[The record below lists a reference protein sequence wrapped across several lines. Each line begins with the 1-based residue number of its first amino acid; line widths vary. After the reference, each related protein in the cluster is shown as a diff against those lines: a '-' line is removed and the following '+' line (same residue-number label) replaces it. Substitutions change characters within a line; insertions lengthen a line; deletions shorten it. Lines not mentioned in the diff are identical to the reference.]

1 MAISVEEVKAF
12 IEDAKKARESW
23 ITWADRSW
31 AEIKKRQRNNRL
43 LSVTPNSA
51 KRRAKYPA
59 WYGIFKIR
67 QPLLLSRV
75 GIPICKDATQDGTD
89 HIGASAAFFK
99 ERLAIN
105 LAKSFPFFDA
115 LSTARDDFLVTNF
128 GILRAYYERDEVKQK
143 VKERIIPQQMETGDV
158 VFVDGSGNIVQS
170 DDIGQDDEGYFLE
183 TDEVI
188 DVENERVCLDQALYK
203 EVFIDPDIK
212 RFNRCERMAFELHY
226 SVPQF
231 KAVFGARAYAAIPKS
246 DDPKEGVDEA
256 SPKRQTIKVFEYW
269 DKYER
274 KVLWLP
280 ELGNEFITP
289 KAMQVPEEY
298 SEGEQANGLYDL
310 EHFFP
315 VPDPILSNQ
324 STDEFWPIPEFYQ
337 LVELIEDIHTIF
349 SRMMA
354 LTKAIRARVL
364 FDNNVEGL
372 QEALAEAT
380 EGDAFG
386 VPNLAQS
393 LVNNGGSLDS
403 VVQYIPVDKMVSALA
418 QIYQAL
424 EQRLNTLY
432 RLTGVSDLLQG
443 LIADGTQRTFGE
455 RQMLEKY
462 ALNQHAEPQRK
473 MQEFVRNCYE
483 LLCEMALKNFKDESL
498 ERYMAPA
505 TAPQAHQNN
514 FQAALELLK
523 DDRKRFRIELETDST
538 IALNEQYDKQMRVEL
553 VNTLTSAI
561 EKVAGI
567 ATSSPALVAIELHAL
582 KFLVQGF
589 RQGKMFQQEI
599 SQAIDQVIQ
608 QMQAAADQEPAPNP
622 DLMRFEFEKQV
633 KESELKLKEYEI
645 LSAERIETARFQLE
659 QQVSAIKNQLE
670 QMRLEA
676 QTSDNIAQQQLA
688 FEKVRSEITVAQTE
702 LAQRAQELEIEVAKL
717 NDERARLAYESA
729 ASERLSMIDTDLK
742 MAAQRLEEYRLQIE
756 DSRAQMELQEKWAT
770 EQRLQQEAEMNKMFR
785 QLELAQKSSE
795 TQNERLLAMA
805 EARAMMAP
813 PPPAPPPPPKG
824 KKKIRVQRDADGNMV
839 GIEVEGGEGYQ
850 VLRDQ
855 NGDIIG
861 YEPSGSM

>member
-23 ITWADRSW
+23 LVWADRSW

-67 QPLLLSRV
+67 QPLLLSRT
-75 GIPICKDATQDGTD
+75 GIPICKDSTQDGTD
-89 HIGASAAFFK
+89 NVGASAAFFK

-115 LSTARDDFLVTNF
+115 LATARDDFLVTNF

-143 VKERIIPQQMETGDV
+143 VKERIFPQQMEGTEDV
-158 VFVDGSGNIVQS
+158 VFIDGAGDIVES
-170 DDIGQDDEGYFLE
+170 DDIGQDDEGYFIE
-183 TDEVI
+183 TDEVV

-203 EVFIDPDIK
+203 EVYIDPDIK

-231 KAVFGARAYAAIPKS
+231 KAVFGARAYAALGKA
-246 DDPKEGVDEA
+246 DDPKDGVDEA
-256 SPKRQTIKVFEYW
+256 APKRQTIKVYEYW

-274 KVLWLP
+274 KVMWVP
-280 ELGNEFITP
+280 ELGSEFITP
-289 KAMQVPEEY
+289 KAMQMPEEY
-298 SEGEQANGLYDL
+298 DEGEQPNGLYNL

-324 STDEFWPIPEFYQ
+324 ATDEFWPVPEFYQ

-386 VPNLAQS
+386 VPNLSQS

-403 VVQYIPVDKMVSALA
+403 VVQYIPVEKMVSALA
-418 QIYQAL
+418 QVYQAL

-473 MQEFVRNCYE
+473 MQEFVRNCYD

-498 ERYMAPA
+498 ERYMMPA
-505 TAPQAHQNN
+505 TAPQVHQQN
-514 FQAALELLK
+514 FKAALDLLK

-567 ATSSPALVAIELHAL
+567 AASSPALVAIELHAL
-582 KFLVQGF
+582 KYMVQGF

-599 SQAIDQVIQ
+599 TQAIDQVLK
-608 QMQAAADQEPAPNP
+608 QMQEAAQQTPAPNP
-622 DLMRFEFEKQV
+622 EMLKFEFEKQV
-633 KESELKLKEYEI
+633 KESELKLKEYQI
-645 LSAERIETARFQLE
+645 LSTERIETARIQLE
-659 QQVSAIKNQLE
+659 QQMAQLKGQMESYTVQSDEANRNADRAIQYEKIRNDIAVSQAQIAQRQGEL
-670 QMRLEA
+670 QLEA
-676 QTSDNIAQQQLA
+676 QRLTD
-688 FEKVRSEITVAQTE
+688 
-702 LAQRAQELEIEVAKL
+702 QRAANEYDAQ
-717 NDERARLAYESA
+717 
-729 ASERLSMIDTDLK
+729 ASERLAMFDFELK
-742 MAAQRLEEYRLQIE
+742 QAAQQLEQYRIQIDAE
-756 DSRAQMELQEKWAT
+756 ERWAT
-770 EQRLQQEAEMNKMFR
+770 ENRLQREAQLNEMLTNV
-785 QLELAQKSSE
+785 EL
-795 TQNERLLAMA
+795 
-805 EARAMMAP
+805 
-813 PPPAPPPPPKG
+813 
-824 KKKIRVQRDADGNMV
+824 VQR
-839 GIEVEGGEGYQ
+839 
-850 VLRDQ
+850 Q
-855 NGDIIG
+855 NKAQTEALAVAAKAKIASQIL
-861 YEPSGSM
+861 GS

>member
-23 ITWADRSW
+23 LVWADRSW

-67 QPLLLSRV
+67 QPLLLSRT
-75 GIPICKDATQDGTD
+75 GIPICKDSTQDGTD
-89 HIGASAAFFK
+89 NVGASAAFFK

-115 LSTARDDFLVTNF
+115 LATARDDFLVTNF

-143 VKERIIPQQMETGDV
+143 VKERIFPQQMEGTEDV
-158 VFVDGSGNIVQS
+158 VFIDGAGDIVES
-170 DDIGQDDEGYFLE
+170 DDIGQDDEGYFIE
-183 TDEVI
+183 TDEVV

-203 EVFIDPDIK
+203 EVYIDPDIK

-231 KAVFGARAYAAIPKS
+231 KAVFGARAYAALGKA
-246 DDPKEGVDEA
+246 DDPKDGVDEA
-256 SPKRQTIKVFEYW
+256 APKRQTIKVYEYW

-274 KVLWLP
+274 KVMWVP
-280 ELGNEFITP
+280 ELGSEFITP
-289 KAMQVPEEY
+289 KAMQMPEEY
-298 SEGEQANGLYDL
+298 DEGEQPNGLYNL

-324 STDEFWPIPEFYQ
+324 ATDEFWPVPEFYQ

-386 VPNLAQS
+386 VPNLSQS

-403 VVQYIPVDKMVSALA
+403 VVQYIPVEKMVSALA
-418 QIYQAL
+418 QVYQAL

-473 MQEFVRNCYE
+473 MQEFVRNCYD

-498 ERYMAPA
+498 ERYMMPA
-505 TAPQAHQNN
+505 TAPQVHQQN
-514 FQAALELLK
+514 FKAALDLLK

-567 ATSSPALVAIELHAL
+567 AASSPALVAIELHAL
-582 KFLVQGF
+582 KYMVQGF

-599 SQAIDQVIQ
+599 TQAIDQVLK
-608 QMQAAADQEPAPNP
+608 QMQEAAQQTPAPNP
-622 DLMRFEFEKQV
+622 EMLKFEFEKQV
-633 KESELKLKEYEI
+633 KESELKLKEYQI
-645 LSAERIETARFQLE
+645 LSTERIETARIQLE
-659 QQVSAIKNQLE
+659 QQMAQLKGQMESYTVQSDEANRNADRAIQYEKIRNDIAVSQAQIAQRQGEL
-670 QMRLEA
+670 QLEA
-676 QTSDNIAQQQLA
+676 QRLTD
-688 FEKVRSEITVAQTE
+688 
-702 LAQRAQELEIEVAKL
+702 QRAANEYDAQ
-717 NDERARLAYESA
+717 
-729 ASERLSMIDTDLK
+729 ASERLAMFDFELK
-742 MAAQRLEEYRLQIE
+742 QAAQQLEQYRI
-756 DSRAQMELQEKWAT
+756 QMDAEERWAT
-770 EQRLQQEAEMNKMFR
+770 ENRLQREAQLNEMLTNV
-785 QLELAQKSSE
+785 EL
-795 TQNERLLAMA
+795 
-805 EARAMMAP
+805 
-813 PPPAPPPPPKG
+813 
-824 KKKIRVQRDADGNMV
+824 VQR
-839 GIEVEGGEGYQ
+839 
-850 VLRDQ
+850 Q
-855 NGDIIG
+855 NKAQTEALAVAAKAKIASQIL
-861 YEPSGSM
+861 GS

>member
-23 ITWADRSW
+23 ITWAERSW

-75 GIPICKDATQDGTD
+75 GIPICKDSTQDGTD
-89 HIGASAAFFK
+89 NIGASAAFFK
-99 ERLAIN
+99 ERLAVN

-115 LSTARDDFLVTNF
+115 LCTARDDFLVTNF

-143 VKERIIPQQMETGDV
+143 VKERIFPQQDEATGDV
-158 VFVDGSGNIVQS
+158 VFIDGAGNVVQS

-203 EVFIDPDIK
+203 EVYIDPDIK

-246 DDPKEGVDEA
+246 DDPKEGIDEA

-269 DKYER
+269 DKYEK
-274 KVLWLP
+274 KVLWVP
-280 ELGNEFITP
+280 ELGSEFITP

-298 SEGEQANGLYDL
+298 SEGEQPNGLYDL

-324 STDEFWPIPEFYQ
+324 STDEFWPVPEFYQ

-393 LVNNGGSLDS
+393 LVSNGGSLDS
-403 VVQYIPVDKMVSALA
+403 VVQYIPVEKMVAALA
-418 QIYQAL
+418 QVYQAL

-443 LIADGTQRTFGE
+443 LISDGTQRTFGE

-498 ERYMAPA
+498 ERYMLPA
-505 TAPQAHQNN
+505 TAPQVHQQN
-514 FQAALELLK
+514 FKAALELLK

-553 VNTLTSAI
+553 VNTLTGAI

-582 KFLVQGF
+582 KFMVQGF

-633 KESELKLKEYEI
+633 KESELKLKEYQI
-645 LSAERIETARFQLE
+645 LSNERIETARVQLE
-659 QQVSAIKNQLE
+659 QQVNNIKSQLD

-676 QTSDNIAQQQLA
+676 QTSDNLAKRQLE
-688 FEKVRSEITVAQTE
+688 FEQVRNEITVAQTE
-702 LAQRAQELEIEVAKL
+702 LAQRSQELEIEVAKL
-717 NDERARLAYESA
+717 NDDRNRAAYEAAATERLA
-729 ASERLSMIDTDLK
+729 MIDAELK
-742 MAAQRLEEYRLQIE
+742 SAAQRLEEYRV
-756 DSRAQMELQEKWAT
+756 QMEEARTQMEIQERWAT
-770 EQRLQQEAEMNKMFR
+770 EARLQQEYELDKLLKAVEVANKQAEGQQAAFV
-785 QLELAQKSSE
+785 
-795 TQNERLLAMA
+795 AMA
-805 EARAMMAP
+805 QAKAAAAP
-813 PPPAPPPPPKG
+813 PPPKS
-824 KKKIRVQRDADGNMV
+824 KKKIKVSRDELGNVAGYEIEGGDGYRVIRDA
-839 GIEVEGGEGYQ
+839 
-850 VLRDQ
+850 
-855 NGDIIG
+855 NGDVVG
-861 YEPSGSM
+861 YEPIGGI

>member
-1 MAISVEEVKAF
+1 MGISVEEVKAF

-23 ITWADRSW
+23 LVWADRSW

-75 GIPICKDATQDGTD
+75 GIPICKDSTQDGTD
-89 HIGASAAFFK
+89 NIGASAAFFK

-128 GILRAYYERDEVKQK
+128 GILRAYYERDEVKEK
-143 VKERIIPQQMETGDV
+143 VKERIFPQQVEGSEDV
-158 VFVDGSGNIVQS
+158 VFLDGAGNVVQS

-203 EVFIDPDIK
+203 EVYIDPDIK

-231 KAVFGARAYAAIPKS
+231 KAVFGAKAYAAIPKS
-246 DDPKEGVDEA
+246 DDPKDGVDEA

-274 KVLWLP
+274 KVLWVP

-289 KAMQVPEEY
+289 KAMQIPEEY
-298 SEGEQANGLYDL
+298 SEGEQPNGLYDL

-418 QIYQAL
+418 QVYQAL

-498 ERYMAPA
+498 ERYMMPA
-505 TAPQAHQNN
+505 TAPQTHQQN
-514 FQAALELLK
+514 FRAALELLK

-582 KFLVQGF
+582 KFMVQGF

-599 SQAIDQVIQ
+599 TQAIDQVIQ

-633 KESELKLKEYEI
+633 KQSELKLKEYQI
-645 LSAERIETARFQLE
+645 LSTERVENARIQLE
-659 QQVSAIKNQLE
+659 QQMAGLKSQMDTYNLQADAASRNADRAIQYEKIRNDIAVSQAQIAQRQGEL
-670 QMRLEA
+670 QLEA
-676 QTSDNIAQQQLA
+676 QRLTDQRTAAQYDAQAAERLALFDLELKRAAQQ
-688 FEKVRSEITVAQTE
+688 
-702 LAQRAQELEIEVAKL
+702 
-717 NDERARLAYESA
+717 
-729 ASERLSMIDTDLK
+729 
-742 MAAQRLEEYRLQIE
+742 LEEYRV
-756 DSRAQMELQEKWAT
+756 QMDAEERWAT
-770 EQRLQQEAEMNKMFR
+770 ENRLQREAQLNEMMTNV
-785 QLELAQKSSE
+785 EL
-795 TQNERLLAMA
+795 
-805 EARAMMAP
+805 
-813 PPPAPPPPPKG
+813 
-824 KKKIRVQRDADGNMV
+824 VQR
-839 GIEVEGGEGYQ
+839 
-850 VLRDQ
+850 Q
-855 NGDIIG
+855 NRAQTEALAVAAKAKIASQIL
-861 YEPSGSM
+861 GS